1 MKCHIYHLSIT
12 WGTFSLFLLWGYSEY
27 CWLSGGRVSSFLL
40 PLWLGLDLMC
50 HTAMLCFTFLRNSL
64 SPTAAA
70 PFGTVGAPCHG
81 SAWALSWLLHFVLL
95 ITPPDLQIPLT
106 THLQVLCSS
115 FLLLFSLQIRQP
127 APKQREGKENINT
140 TRAFWRLGNVP
151 HALCAQ
157 SKTIGVPI

>member
-1 MKCHIYHLSIT
+1 MLHSFYGSILLHYMKCHIYHLSIT

-27 CWLSGGRVSSFLL
+27 CWVSGGRVSSFLL

-115 FLLLFSLQIRQP
+115 FLLLFYWWGSWSS
-127 APKQREGKENINT
+127 EG
-140 TRAFWRLGNVP
+140 LGNLMKLKP
-151 HALCAQ
+151 LGSWGKH
-157 SKTIGVPI
+157 